1 MWGGTTG
8 RMMAGATVFAAV
20 FAGIVLKCG
29 AQTNG
34 LALGS
39 ARDHALIQEGR
50 YVYERN
56 CLVCHGRWGD
66 GKGEMAQGM
75 WPRPRKFTSGVF
87 KYRST
92 PSGSLPLET
101 DLERTIRGGLYG
113 TSMPTFQHLSDREV
127 RAVIQYVQTFSL
139 RWDRPQWK
147 AAALSLP
154 PMPSWWEA
162 GDRSGHA
169 QRGRELYRV
178 SCVPCHGERGKGD
191 GPAASGLEDQWGGAT
206 PPADLTQPSLRSG
219 PQPQDLIR
227 ALLTGLDGTPMPSFR
242 ESLNDEQSWDLVAY
256 LWTLRPANEPR

>member
-1 MWGGTTG
+1 MWVGLSG
-8 RMMAGATVFAAV
+8 RMMARAMVL
-20 FAGIVLKCG
+20 AGILLKCG
-29 AQTNG
+29 AETNG
-34 LALGS
+34 PALS
-39 ARDHALIQEGR
+39 PAKDHALVQEGR

-113 TSMPTFQHLSDREV
+113 TSMPTFQHLSDREI
-127 RAVIQYVQTFSL
+127 RAVVQYLQTFSL

-162 GDRSGHA
+162 GDRSVHA

-178 SCVPCHGERGKGD
+178 SCVPCHGEQGKGD

-206 PPADLTQPSLRSG
+206 PPADLTQPSVRSG
-219 PQPQDLIR
+219 PHPQDLIR

-242 ESLNDEQSWDLVAY
+242 ESLSDEQCWDLVAY
-256 LWTLRPANEPR
+256 LWTLRRANEPR